1 MDCLTR
7 IRQLLDERG
16 WSVYRL
22 AERSGIPQS
31 TLSNMFNRSNSPTI
45 PTLERICR
53 TLDISISE
61 FFNYSDVSDDSSL
74 LDKEMNETWEKLAVE
89 QKKALLNIAKLM

>member
-1 MDCLTR
+1 LDCLTR

-16 WSVYRL
+16 CSVYRL

>member
-1 MDCLTR
+1 LDCLTR